1 MNIRSTNVTFQ
12 SKYDTRTERM
22 SIRLPVNVKNHIWA
36 RATKEGKTATD
47 VVVDILTKAFRGLP
61 PAPKWQP
68 GTTKGPANEK
78 DVFA

>member
-1 MNIRSTNVTFQ
+1 MTFQ

-22 SIRLPVNVKNHIWA
+22 SIRLPVDVKNHIWA
-36 RATKEGKTATD
+36 RAKKERKTATD
-47 VVVDILTKAFRGLP
+47 VVVDILTAAFKGSP

-68 GTTKGPANEK
+68 GTTKGPAHGK